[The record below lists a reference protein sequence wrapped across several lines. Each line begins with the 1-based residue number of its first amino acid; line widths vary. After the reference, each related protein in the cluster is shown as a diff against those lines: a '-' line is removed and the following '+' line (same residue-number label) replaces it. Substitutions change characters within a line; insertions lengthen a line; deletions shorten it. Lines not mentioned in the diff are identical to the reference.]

1 MAITVTTT
9 SPMSLDA
16 YTILHAAMTEAEA
29 IAIASA
35 LNPVM
40 YEAGDA
46 GMIVIVDGHSVDA
59 ARIDLVAEEILG
71 GAAATT
77 ALLTTLEGVDLTA

>member
-1 MAITVTTT
+1 
-9 SPMSLDA
+9 
-16 YTILHAAMTEAEA
+16 
-29 IAIASA
+29 
-35 LNPVM
+35 M

-59 ARIDLVAEEILG
+59 DRIDAVATEIL

>member
-16 YTILHAAMTEAEA
+16 YTILHATMTEAEA

-59 ARIDLVAEEILG
+59 ARIDLVAEAIL

>member
-59 ARIDLVAEEILG
+59 DRIDVVATAIL

>member
-29 IAIASA
+29 IAIAAA

-46 GMIVIVDGHSVDA
+46 GMIGIVDGHSVDA
-59 ARIDLVAEEILG
+59 DRIDLVATEIL